1 MGLGGCQLCVQIL
14 MLLVHLRISA
24 STALHL
30 SNFNVFRIVDR
41 DDVCNGYHVAPYGLP
56 IRSCALQHLAYLS
69 SSVPYPCYLYF
80 RIYLYLC
87 IETADVQ
94 AARALS
100 VRQHS
105 EVSHAGALLL
115 LAGSHIY
122 L

>member
-1 MGLGGCQLCVQIL
+1 MMSAMAIMWLL
-14 MLLVHLRISA
+14 MASRYGAVH
-24 STALHL
+24 
-30 SNFNVFRIVDR
+30 
-41 DDVCNGYHVAPYGLP
+41 CNILP
-56 IRSCALQHLAYLS
+56 I
-69 SSVPYPCYLYF
+69 YPLLCHIRATLYF